1 MTKMAVSGFS
11 FGGLRFQKG
20 LRVIGNMLM
29 LLIALFM
36 LMPFVWMLSASFK
49 MDTEIFEYPIRWMP
63 KTLRLNN
70 YVKIWIH
77 IDLLSFFLN
86 TVKIT
91 LIVCVG
97 QLTTSAL
104 AAYSFSKLNYKGRD
118 TLFLIY
124 LATLM
129 VPWHAIMIPQFMVV
143 SKLNLYNSHAALIL
157 LGLSSPFGVFVLRQN
172 FLAIPIELN
181 QAAKIDGA
189 SELQI
194 FARIIL
200 PCAKT
205 GLATLLIF
213 TFMNTWNDY
222 MPPLI
227 YLNDRTLQTI
237 QLGLNYFRTEYS
249 MEYALLMAASVVSTI
264 PMVVLYCFLQKYF
277 VAGVSFS
284 GMKM

>member
-1 MTKMAVSGFS
+1 MTKIAISSFS
-11 FGGLRFQKG
+11 FEGLRFQK
-20 LRVIGNMLM
+20 LVRLIGKIFMLF
-29 LLIALFM
+29 IALFM
-36 LMPFVWMLSASFK
+36 LMPFIWMLSSSFK
-49 MDTEIFEYPIRWMP
+49 MDTEIFEYPIRWIP
-63 KTLRLNN
+63 ETFRFNN
-70 YVKIWIH
+70 YVKIWTH
-77 IDLLSFFLN
+77 IDLLSFFMN

-91 LIVCVG
+91 AIVCVG

-104 AAYSFSKLNYKGRD
+104 AAYSFSKLQYKGRD
-118 TLFLIY
+118 ALFLMY
-124 LATLM
+124 LATMM

-143 SKLNLYNSHAALIL
+143 SKLGLYNSHMSLIL

-172 FLAIPIELN
+172 FLGIPIELN

-189 SELQI
+189 TELQI
-194 FARIIL
+194 FARIVL

-205 GLATLLIF
+205 GLSTLLIF

-227 YLNDRTLQTI
+227 YLNDRALQTI

-249 MEYALLMAASVVSTI
+249 MEYALLMAASVVSI
-264 PMVVLYCFLQKYF
+264 LPIVVLYCFLQKYF

>member
-1 MTKMAVSGFS
+1 MTKIPAPCLS
-11 FGGLRFQKG
+11 FQGLRFQRTMHTIKS
-20 LRVIGNMLM
+20 LLM
-29 LLIALFM
+29 LVIALFM
-36 LMPFVWMLSASFK
+36 LIPFVWMLSASFK
-49 MDTEIFEYPIRWMP
+49 MDTEIFEYPIRWIP
-63 KTLRLNN
+63 KVLRVDN
-70 YVKIWIH
+70 YVKIWTH
-77 IDLLSFFLN
+77 IDLLSFFTN
-86 TVKIT
+86 TVKVT

-104 AAYSFSKLNYKGRD
+104 AAYSFSKLQYKGRD
-118 TLFLIY
+118 ALFLMY
-124 LATLM
+124 LATMM
-129 VPWHAIMIPQFMVV
+129 VPWHAIMIPQFMVI
-143 SKLNLYNSHAALIL
+143 SKLGLYNSHASLIL

-172 FLAIPIELN
+172 FLGIPIELN

-194 FARIIL
+194 FARIVL

-205 GLATLLIF
+205 GLSTLLIF

-227 YLNDRTLQTI
+227 YLNDRSLQTI

-249 MEYALLMAASVVSTI
+249 MEYALLMAASVVSI
-264 PMVVLYCFLQKYF
+264 LPIAVLYCFLQKYF

-284 GMKM
+284 GIKA